1 MGPGEAP
8 RPFSQKEVE
17 EMSCTT
23 SALAARLYGVKLV
36 CRTWEQ
42 PRSSYYAGRARPRA
56 SQCDLSPPGKRG
68 PKTAAL

>member
-23 SALAARLYGVKLV
+23 SALAGRLYGVKLV

-42 PRSSYYAGRARPRA
+42 PRSSYYVARQAQGAASAIFPPR
-56 SQCDLSPPGKRG
+56 QTRNQNP
-68 PKTAAL
+68 AL